1 MTAQKRKATMK
12 AVDPKLQQWLVD
24 TRRDFHMYPEI
35 SHKEKRTTNK
45 IMEILTGLNID
56 AQPLS
61 DLTGAVGLIEGKIKG
76 PTIALR
82 ADIDALPV
90 QELCD
95 VAYKSQ
101 NPGVMHAC
109 GHDANTAIMLG
120 VAKTLI
126 ESGRHKALKGN
137 VKLLFQPA
145 EERGAGAKA
154 MIERGVLENPR
165 VDRIIAGHMSPDLP
179 AGKVGIFRGLGYA
192 SVDRFDLLIT
202 GKGAHGARP
211 EEGNDPIVAGAQ
223 FVNSIQSIVAR
234 NIKPTDS
241 AVVTVGKFSSGD
253 AGNVI
258 PETAH
263 LAGSIRALSEDI
275 RTKVHRRLTEIAAGL
290 EIAFNVDCK
299 FQILQGVP
307 VLENDV
313 PVAEF
318 LFEVSQSVL
327 GAENVHYLPTIMA
340 SDDFAYFTRQR
351 PSAIMRLGCSNPE
364 KGFTARLHSPYFDID
379 EEVLGVGVAIFSAA
393 VIRFLS

>member
-1 MTAQKRKATMK
+1 MK
-12 AVDPKLQQWLVD
+12 PIDPKLQQWLVD

-35 SHKEKRTTNK
+35 SHEEKRTTNK

-61 DLTGAVGLIEGKIKG
+61 DLTGAVGLIAGKTKG

-109 GHDANTAIMLG
+109 GHDAHTAIMLG
-120 VAKTLI
+120 VAKNLI

-137 VKLLFQPA
+137 VKFLFQPA

-154 MIERGVLENPR
+154 MIDQGVLENPR

-179 AGKVGIFRGLGYA
+179 AGKVGIFRGMGYA
-192 SVDRFDLLIT
+192 SADRFDLLIT

-234 NIKPTDS
+234 NIKPTES
-241 AVVTVGKFSSGD
+241 AVITVGKFSSGD

-275 RTKVHRRLTEIAAGL
+275 RAKVHRRLTEIAAGM
-290 EIAFNVDCK
+290 EKAFDVDCK
-299 FQILQGVP
+299 FQILPGVP
-307 VLENDV
+307 ILENDI

-318 LFEVSQSVL
+318 LSEVSQSVL
-327 GAENVHYLPTIMA
+327 GVENVRYLPAIMA
-340 SDDFAYFTRQR
+340 SDDFSYFTLQR

-379 EEVLGVGVAIFSAA
+379 EQVLGVGVAIFRAA

>member
-1 MTAQKRKATMK
+1 MN
-12 AVDPKLQQWLVD
+12 AVDPQLQQWLED
-24 TRRDFHMYPEI
+24 TRRDFHMHPEI
-35 SHKEKRTTNK
+35 SHKEKRTTQK
-45 IMEILTGLNID
+45 IMEVLADLKID
-56 AQPLS
+56 AQPFS
-61 DLTGAVGLIEGKIKG
+61 DMTGAVGLIEGESKG

-82 ADIDALPV
+82 ADIDALPIE
-90 QELCD
+90 ELCD

-109 GHDANTAIMLG
+109 GHDANTTIMLG
-120 VAKTLI
+120 VAKTLM

-137 VKLLFQPA
+137 VKFLFQPA

-154 MIERGVLENPR
+154 MIERDVLENPR
-165 VDRIIAGHMSPDLP
+165 VDRVIAGHMSPDLP

-192 SVDRFDLLIT
+192 SADRFDLLIT

-234 NIKPTDS
+234 NIKPTEA
-241 AVVTVGKFSSGD
+241 AVITVGKFNSGE
-253 AGNVI
+253 AENVI

-290 EIAFNVDCK
+290 EKTFNVNCK

-307 VLENDV
+307 TLENDIGA
-313 PVAEF
+313 AEF

-327 GAENVHYLPTIMA
+327 GNENVQYLPPIMG
-340 SDDFAYFTRQR
+340 SEDFSYFTRQR
-351 PSAIMRLGCSNPE
+351 PSAIMRLGCSNPQ
-364 KGFTARLHSPYFDID
+364 KGLTPRLHSPHFDID
-379 EEVLGVGVAIFSAA
+379 EQVLGVGVAIFSAA